1 MANTGRGKDE
11 LEAHPSNPV
20 APAAPRC
27 PFAAGTIE
35 RWAFDY
41 VVSSDLAYKLA
52 PPEPPRVTDSGERPL
67 RGLRPGRPPELRVVT
82 RAKGPKGKDALVD
95 RRKRAHLFHTFFHH
109 ELQAAELMA
118 NAIVAF
124 PDAPRAF
131 RVGLVRI
138 LFDEVRHM
146 QAYVGHVRALG
157 ESIGAFPV
165 RDWFWERLGDV
176 SSPAAFVAAMGV
188 GFEGGNLDH
197 VARFARSLDDVGDL
211 DGARIVRRVGEEE
224 IVHVRFGLTWL
235 ARFAE
240 LSEVTLQAFAAA
252 LPPPLTPSV
261 MRGPTLDRVSRK
273 RAGYTDSF
281 LDSLDAYALAHPSGA
296 RSPNA
301 RADDGASR
309 SGEHREHT

>member
-1 MANTGRGKDE
+1 MPNIGRGKDE
-11 LEAHPSNPV
+11 TSVLPSSPRAHE
-20 APAAPRC
+20 APRC
-27 PFAAGTIE
+27 PFAEGTIE

-41 VVSSDLAYKLA
+41 VTSSDLAYKLS
-52 PPEPPRVTDSGERPL
+52 PPDPPRVTDSDQSPL
-67 RGLRPGRPPELRVVT
+67 RGLRPGRPPELRIVA

-118 NAIVAF
+118 NALVAF
-124 PDAPRAF
+124 PKAPRAF

-146 QAYVGHVRALG
+146 QAYADHVLALG

-176 SSPAAFVAAMGV
+176 DGPAAFVAAMGV

-197 VARFARSLDDVGDL
+197 VARFARSLDDVGDVE
-211 DGARIVRRVGEEE
+211 GARIVRRVGEEE

-240 LSEVTLQAFAAA
+240 ISEVTLDAFAAA
-252 LPPPLTPSV
+252 LPSPLTPSV
-261 MRGPTLDRVSRK
+261 MRGPALDRASRK
-273 RAGYTDSF
+273 RAGYTESF
-281 LDSLDAYALAHPSGA
+281 LDALDAYALAHPSGA

-301 RADDGASR
+301 RPENVAV
-309 SGEHREHT
+309 REPREQP

>member
-1 MANTGRGKDE
+1 MSHTGRGKDD

-20 APAAPRC
+20 APEAAAR
-27 PFAAGTIE
+27 PFDEGTIE

-41 VVSSDLAYKLA
+41 VTSSDLAYKLA
-52 PPEPPRVTDSGERPL
+52 PPEPPRVADTGARPL
-67 RGLRPGRPPELRVVT
+67 RGLRPGRPPELRIVE

-118 NAIVAF
+118 NALVAF
-124 PDAPRAF
+124 PTAPRAF

-146 QAYVGHVRALG
+146 QAYAGHVRALG

-176 SSPAAFVAAMGV
+176 DGPGAFVAAMGV

-197 VARFARSLDDVGDL
+197 VTRFARSLEDVGDL

-235 ARFAE
+235 ARFAD
-240 LSEVTLQAFAAA
+240 LPEVTLEAFAAA

-261 MRGPTLDRVSRK
+261 MRGPVLDRASRK

-281 LDSLDAYALAHPSGA
+281 LDALDAYAVAHPSGA
-296 RSPNA
+296 RSPNVRPENGVA
-301 RADDGASR
+301 P
-309 SGEHREHT
+309 SGENREHT